1 MGNRFNWTAAVEGKP
16 QGRGGSG
23 GTGGYVARLEYEIGE
38 FKRVV
43 IPALIDPET
52 NIEEPIIFQRPVH
65 DIDKGT
71 FTLEGSK
78 GGQYT
83 PFQIR
88 CMNPLSQTDPE
99 VTKKIAERKQYC
111 IPCLMASLSQ
121 KEYFAEMD
129 ATFGSVEGYQAATK
143 EEKKVFNDRMKNRP
157 QIRESYDSR
166 ERKNKYSM
174 EMLLL
179 ELETTTSTEKDEFGI
194 ESEVTTPVLEDGKP
208 KYKAVLFKVSDTRLT
223 KFTTA
228 VQTAMKSK
236 SLSGSKLHK
245 LEEDGKQVLT
255 TFVDFELEFPVKDTK
270 MKSAAEM
277 TIRAVRDDETIITPE
292 FITDVQARSKELL
305 EKAESAFKRN
315 NANLGEFTNEQ
326 FLTAMDDKGRERYK
340 ELMTKYFDDND
351 KAFIQKVMR
360 AASGEQGV
368 FNKTAPA
375 TEEGSAQDIKSAP
388 VKETASTT
396 TVVEAAVLDDKDD
409 LLSI

>member
-23 GTGGYVARLEYEIGE
+23 GTGGFVARLEYEMGE
-38 FKRVV
+38 YKRVI

-52 NIEEPIIFQRPVH
+52 GIEQPIIFQQPVH

-78 GGQYT
+78 GGKYT

-88 CMNPLSQTDPE
+88 CMNPLSQTDQNL
-99 VTKKIAERKQYC
+99 TKEIAERKQFC
-111 IPCLMASLSQ
+111 VPCLMASLSN
-121 KEYFAEMD
+121 KEYFAELD
-129 ATFGSVEGYQAATK
+129 ATFGNVEGYKAATK
-143 EEKKVFNDRMKNRP
+143 EEKKSFNDRMKNRP
-157 QIRESYDSR
+157 QIRESYDSK

-179 ELETTTSTEKDEFGI
+179 ELETQTSKEKDEFGI
-194 ESEVTTPVLEDGKP
+194 ESDVTTPVLEDGKP
-208 KYKAVLFKVSDTRLT
+208 KYKAVLFKVSDTRLS
-223 KFTTA
+223 KFSTA
-228 VQTAMKSK
+228 VKTAMQSK

-277 TIRAVRDDETIITPE
+277 TIRAVRDDETIVTPQ
-292 FITDVQARSKELL
+292 FITDVQERSKELID
-305 EKAESAFKRN
+305 KAESAFNRN
-315 NANLGEFTNEQ
+315 NANLGEFTTEQ
-326 FLTAMDDKGRERYK
+326 YMTALTDGGARYQ
-340 ELMTKYFDDND
+340 ELKDKYFDAND
-351 KAFIQKVMR
+351 KAFISKVFR

-368 FNKTAPA
+368 FNKKTS
-375 TEEGSAQDIKSAP
+375 TSEEGSVQDIKSAP
-388 VKETASTT
+388 AAVATTQATT
-396 TVVEAAVLDDKDD
+396 TTEAPVLDDKDD